1 MNRRYFARR
10 GGGSRWRQRPPPSET
25 SVETTEETQVATIT
39 TQRRRFTARRGGGNR
54 RHHLRAE
61 RSRETN
67 AERKP
72 PQPSPAPPPPPEE
85 SESDRNKR
93 EADVRVSARFVRRF
107 TRECHSGR
115 VPPDPSVLPPEFE
128 CIHCHKV
135 VKREENTH
143 PWRPPALKK
152 LPIEA
157 AKPQNKRE
165 HEGVLRNP
173 GLVILKAP
181 RFSAGEY
188 EPCGDDDCYN
198 DGDDDGGGGAAATGK
213 VWSCCGRGEYEEPR
227 QDWWNVRFSRG
238 DPRWRE
244 GVRDPPPHDCEPTY
258 HEDVAGAAGWHG
270 WRRKKDGVISKD
282 PWRI

>member
-10 GGGSRWRQRPPPSET
+10 GGGSRWGRLSAPR
-25 SVETTEETQVATIT
+25 VEITEEIQVATTT
-39 TQRRRFTARRGGGNR
+39 TQHRRFTARRGGGSR
-54 RHHLRAE
+54 RHFCTK

-67 AERKP
+67 AERKS
-72 PQPSPAPPPPPEE
+72 PQPNPALPPPPEE
-85 SESDRNKR
+85 SESDRNER
-93 EADVRVSARFVRRF
+93 EADVRVSAGFVRRF
-107 TRECHSGR
+107 TKECHSGR
-115 VPPDPSVLPPEFE
+115 VPPDPSVLPPEFD
-128 CIHCHKV
+128 CIHCRRV

-143 PWRPPALKK
+143 PWSLK
-152 LPIEA
+152 LSI
-157 AKPQNKRE
+157 KPQPTE

-173 GLVILKAP
+173 GPIILKAP

-188 EPCGDDDCYN
+188 EPCGDDDYCYN
-198 DGDDDGGGGAAATGK
+198 NDNDDGAGAAAASGK
-213 VWSCCGRGEYEEPR
+213 VWSCCGRAEHEEPR

-244 GVRDPPPHDCEPTY
+244 GVRNPPPHDCEPTY
-258 HEDVAGAAGWHG
+258 HEDEAGAAGWHG